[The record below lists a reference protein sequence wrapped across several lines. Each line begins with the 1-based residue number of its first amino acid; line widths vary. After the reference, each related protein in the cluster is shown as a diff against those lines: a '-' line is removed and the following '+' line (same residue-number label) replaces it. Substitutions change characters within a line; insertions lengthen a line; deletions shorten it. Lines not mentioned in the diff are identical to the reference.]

1 VQFGNCVRG
10 GEPLGMTAVASSHGD
25 PSDVSTPE
33 TSTVSPI
40 RRPRG
45 IKGFV
50 YDYIMMR
57 VDTSPEEL
65 EWILTSDVWY
75 DLAKDPK
82 VEDCYKVTH
91 GFSMKS
97 PQAAKQRI
105 RETIQV
111 KYIKDICD
119 ALGIRRADIK
129 ILAGDVGYL
138 YFRGERYAIS
148 LDELDSLKLIGTDVL
163 IIEKQGIAE
172 SLKDLAAPYGIALL
186 STRGFLTENAIDLA
200 ELAESSG
207 ANVSILTD
215 YDISG
220 HVIAYKVPSVP
231 RIGIDFDTLDDLNI
245 SSKQLKELKQGEYYT
260 PNEEHLRY
268 AEDNM
273 DLDEDTFEFLK
284 DRRIEIN
291 AVKNVAGAEELW
303 NWIISRID
311 EIYPNRNYNRAVRKP
326 KPHWFRPRELD
337 ELNELVDKRLTR
349 ALGPEII
356 RCEVELSNYQGFI
369 DDVSEYERDL
379 YDEFEYV
386 LNGGSSSSDTDV
398 VTSEQS
404 RTKNWL
410 KSIQRDIKTL
420 LIKYSGKQEGS
431 R

>member
-1 VQFGNCVRG
+1 VLLKV
-10 GEPLGMTAVASSHGD
+10 TTVVSSHGD
-25 PSDVSTPE
+25 PSGVSTPE
-33 TSTVSPI
+33 TSAALPI

-50 YDYIMMR
+50 YDYIMKR

-75 DLAKDPK
+75 DLAKDQR
-82 VEDCYKVTH
+82 VEDCYKATH

-97 PQAAKQRI
+97 PEAAKQRI

-215 YDISG
+215 NDISG
-220 HVIAYKVPSVP
+220 HVIAHKVLTVP
-231 RIGIDFDTLDDLNI
+231 RIGIDFDTLYDLNI
-245 SSKQLKELKQGEYYT
+245 SPQARAELEKGEYYT
-260 PNEEHLRY
+260 PNNEHLRY

-273 DLDEDTFEFLK
+273 DLDEETFKFLSN
-284 DRRIEIN
+284 RRIEIN

-303 NWIISRID
+303 NWIIRRL
-311 EIYPNRNYNRAVRKP
+311 EETHPTRNYNRAIRKP
-326 KPHWFRPRELD
+326 QPHWFRPTELD

-349 ALGPEII
+349 TLRPEII
-356 RCEVELSNYQGFI
+356 RCEVELSNYEGFI

-386 LNGGSSSSDTDV
+386 LNTRSSSDTDV
-398 VTSEQS
+398 STSEQS

-410 KSIQRDIKTL
+410 ESIRRDIKTL
-420 LIKYSGKQEGS
+420 LSKYSGKQEGHH
-431 R
+431 